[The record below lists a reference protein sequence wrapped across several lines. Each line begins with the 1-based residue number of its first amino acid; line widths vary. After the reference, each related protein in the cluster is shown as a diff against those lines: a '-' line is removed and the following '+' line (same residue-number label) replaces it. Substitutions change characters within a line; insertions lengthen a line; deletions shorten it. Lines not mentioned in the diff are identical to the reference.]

1 MTGFDVFD
9 RAVHK
14 TFTWMHELGRE
25 LGTDDRHKI
34 WIALRA
40 GLHALRDRL
49 PHAEVAQLAAQLP
62 LIVRGLF
69 YDGWVPARTPLKVRN
84 REEFFHLVAREFPPG
99 FELSPQAVFQATMKV
114 LRRHVSPGEIEDVL
128 QSLPRD
134 IRETV
139 AA

>member
-14 TFTWMHELGRE
+14 AFTWMHELGQE

-40 GLHALRDRL
+40 SLHALRDRL

-62 LIVRGLF
+62 LIIRGLF

-84 REEFFHLVAREFPPG
+84 REEFFHLVAREFPAG
-99 FELSPQAVFQATMKV
+99 FDLSAEAAFQATMKV
-114 LRRHVSPGEIEDVL
+114 LRRHVSAGEIDDVL
-128 QSLPRD
+128 QSLPKD